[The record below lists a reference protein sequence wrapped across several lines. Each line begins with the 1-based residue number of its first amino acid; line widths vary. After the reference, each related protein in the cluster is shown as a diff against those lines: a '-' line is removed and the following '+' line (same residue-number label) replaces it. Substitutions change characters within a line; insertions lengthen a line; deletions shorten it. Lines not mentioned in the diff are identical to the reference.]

1 MKKDDRLILYRRI
14 EELIFYSK
22 NLLIKFPKS
31 ERFTLSTDIMNS
43 CYTMLR
49 LTLYA
54 VKTNYNIKRI
64 EFLEE
69 CDIEKDYLKVLMV
82 CWRIY

>member
-31 ERFTLSTDIMNS
+31 ERFTLSTDIMDS
-43 CYTMLR
+43 CYKMLK
-49 LTLYA
+49 LILYA
-54 VKTNYNIKRI
+54 VKTNDNGKRI
-64 EFLEE
+64 ECLEE
-69 CDIEKDYLKVLMV
+69 CDIEKDYLKVLI
-82 CWRIY
+82 RNFI